1 MNDLNKKRLPN
12 LLKQRQWAAAIEQL
26 RALDARDAADFFMA
40 APFEEQRAL
49 FHEMPVEF
57 AASLIVHLPYYHA
70 YVMLHSRP
78 LQQMQEIVNAMG
90 AAEREHFLDALPEEA
105 WQCLMDELVAAG
117 SGAPFCAVA
126 PAETGQPT
134 TRFAPTAAEE
144 PIIEARQIEKSYT
157 Q

>member
-1 MNDLNKKRLPN
+1 MNDADKNRLQN

-117 SGAPFCAVA
+117 SDARYSGTGSEVAGAATQSVL
-126 PAETGQPT
+126 
-134 TRFAPTAAEE
+134 AATSIE
-144 PIIEARQIEKSYT
+144 PIIEARQIE
-157 Q
+157 